1 MGAKSVI
8 LRAMPPRYARPGTIP
23 EAGEVWQ
30 PVGPTATLLTAHL
43 VPVEAVR
50 PLVPAG
56 IEIVQVLPG
65 KTLASTLLSYYG
77 PGSTLVYH
85 ELVVGCAYVKHAGA
99 HGFFVSHIYVDSADS
114 VTGGRRMGLPKE
126 MASFAWNGAM
136 PGEAVVMGP
145 EGILCHVRYGRPM
158 LTLPFAVAGGTVS
171 VLDSGEVVH
180 FTSRIRGRWGF
191 AAASIDVPSGSPL
204 AAVRLGRPVVSLISG
219 PMMAEM
225 GLDFRAVGQVR
236 RRSQPLL
243 APVG

>member
-1 MGAKSVI
+1 MA
-8 LRAMPPRYARPGTIP
+8 PRYARPGTIP

-50 PLVPAG
+50 PLVPEG
-56 IEIVQVLPG
+56 IEVVSVLPG
-65 KTLASTLLSYYG
+65 HTLASTLLSYYG

-126 MASFAWNGAM
+126 MAQFNWNGAM
-136 PGEAVVMGP
+136 PGEAVVIGP
-145 EGILCHVRYGRPM
+145 EGILVRVRYGRP
-158 LTLPFAVAGGTVS
+158 LLRVPFSVTGGTVS

-180 FTSRIRGRWGF
+180 FKSRIRGRWGF
-191 AAASIDVPSGSPL
+191 AGASLDVPANSPL
-204 AAVRLGRPVVSLISG
+204 ARVQLGQPVVSLVSG

-225 GLDFRAVGQVR
+225 GLEFRAVGQVR
-236 RRSQPLL
+236 RRSRPLL